1 VTIFE
6 PNENPRIARGIVLN
20 ELMNKADLA
29 MYQAKNEGRNR
40 VAFWGVSTP
49 PLRGHDIK
57 TE

>member
-1 VTIFE
+1 M
-6 PNENPRIARGIVLN
+6 LN

-40 VAFWGVSTP
+40 VAFWGASTP
-49 PLRGHDIK
+49 TLREHDIK